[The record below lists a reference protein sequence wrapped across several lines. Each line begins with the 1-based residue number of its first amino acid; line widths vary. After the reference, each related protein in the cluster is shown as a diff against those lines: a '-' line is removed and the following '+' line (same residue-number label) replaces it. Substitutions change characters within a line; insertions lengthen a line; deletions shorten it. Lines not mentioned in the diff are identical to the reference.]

1 MFGITGRPQV
11 FKRFMRSNAVQITAG
26 WLVAA
31 YMTFVKYTTRW
42 EVERTEHIQPIIE
55 GGKGVIALVWHSRFM
70 MLTAAWKKKYQ
81 LPYVLI
87 SRSRDG
93 NIVAHTSHRLGLK
106 TIRGSAKKAAKGNL
120 AAKAK
125 GGAKAGLDIVTAL
138 ENDGCIVITPDGPRG
153 PRQRL
158 GDGPIRLAKLT
169 GAPLMPCTFAIRNRK
184 QINSWDKL
192 VLPLP
197 FGKGKIIWGTPVSV
211 PADAD
216 ERKIEHIRERIE
228 SEMNIFLADA
238 DRAMGHAPIEAAE
251 R

>member
-1 MFGITGRPQV
+1 M

-125 GGAKAGLDIVTAL
+125 GGAKAGLDIITAL
-138 ENDGCIVITPDGPRG
+138 ENDGCVVITPDGPRG

-184 QINSWDKL
+184 QFNSWDKL

>member
-1 MFGITGRPQV
+1 
-11 FKRFMRSNAVQITAG
+11 
-26 WLVAA
+26 
-31 YMTFVKYTTRW
+31 MTFVKYTTRW
-42 EVERTEHIQPIIE
+42 DVERAEQVQDIIDE
-55 GGKGVIALVWHSRFM
+55 GKGVIALVWHSRFM
-70 MLTAAWKKKYQ
+70 MLTSAWKKQYQ

-106 TIRGSAKKAAKGNL
+106 TIRGSAKKAAKGNM

-125 GGAKAGLDIVTAL
+125 GGAKAGMDIVTAI

-158 GDGPIRLAKLT
+158 GDGPIRLARLT
-169 GAPLMPCTFAIRNRK
+169 GAPLMPCTFAVRNRK
-184 QINSWDKL
+184 QFKSWDRL

-197 FGKGKIIWGTPVSV
+197 FGKGKIIWGTPVTV
-211 PADAD
+211 PANAD

-238 DRAMGHAPIEAAE
+238 DRAMGHAVVEPAE

>member
-1 MFGITGRPQV
+1 M
-11 FKRFMRSNAVQITAG
+11 FKRFMRSNAVQVTLG

-31 YMTFVKYTTRW
+31 YMTLVKYTTRW
-42 EVERTEHIQPIIE
+42 EVERADHVQDIID

-70 MLTAAWKKKYQ
+70 MLTSAWKKKYQ

-93 NIVAHTSHRLGLK
+93 AIVAHASHFLGLK
-106 TIRGSAKKAAKGNL
+106 TIRGSAKKAAKGN
-120 AAKAK
+120 ATAKAK

-138 ENDGCIVITPDGPRG
+138 EKDGCIVVTPDGPRG

-158 GDGPIRLAKLT
+158 GDGPIRLARLT

-184 QINSWDKL
+184 QFDSWDKF

-197 FGKGKIIWGTPVSV
+197 FGKGKIVWGTPVTV

-238 DRAMGHAPIEAAE
+238 DRAMGHAVVEPDPQ
-251 R
+251 

>member
-1 MFGITGRPQV
+1 M
-11 FKRFMRSNAVQITAG
+11 FKRFMRSNAVQITLG

-31 YMTFVKYTTRW
+31 YMTLVKYTTRW
-42 EVERTEHIQPIIE
+42 DVERADHIQDIID
-55 GGKGVIALVWHSRFM
+55 GGEGVIALVWHSRFM
-70 MLTAAWKKKYQ
+70 MLTSGWKKKYQ
-81 LPYVLI
+81 LPHVLI

-93 NIVAHTSHRLGLK
+93 AIVAHTSHFLGLK
-106 TIRGSAKKAAKGNL
+106 TIRGSAKKAAKGDM

-125 GGAKAGLDIVTAL
+125 GGAKASLDIVTAL
-138 ENDGCIVITPDGPRG
+138 EKNACVVITPDGPRG

-169 GAPLMPCTFAIRNRK
+169 GAPLMPCTFAVRNRK
-184 QINSWDKL
+184 QVDSWDKL

-197 FGKGKIIWGTPVSV
+197 FGKGKIVWGTPVTV

-238 DRAMGHAPIEAAE
+238 DRAMGHNPVEPAPL
-251 R
+251 

>member
-1 MFGITGRPQV
+1 M
-11 FKRFMRSNAVQITAG
+11 FKRFMRSNTVQMSLG
-26 WLVAA
+26 WIVAA

-42 EVERTEHIQPIIE
+42 DIERADQVEPIID

-70 MLTAAWKKKYQ
+70 MLTSAWKKEYQ
-81 LPYVLI
+81 LPHVLI

-106 TIRGSAKKAAKGNL
+106 TIRGSAKKAAKGDL

-125 GGAKAGLDIVTAL
+125 GGAKASLDIVTAL
-138 ENDGCIVITPDGPRG
+138 ENNGCIVITPDGPRG

-158 GDGPIRLAKLT
+158 GDGPIRLARLT

-184 QINSWDKL
+184 QLNSWDKL
-192 VLPLP
+192 IIPLP
-197 FGKGKIIWGTPVSV
+197 FGKGKIIWGTPVTV

-228 SEMNIFLADA
+228 SEMNIFLVDA
-238 DRAMGHAPIEAAE
+238 DRAMGHTPVELAE

>member
-1 MFGITGRPQV
+1 M
-11 FKRFMRSNAVQITAG
+11 FKRFMRSNAVQITLG
-26 WLVAA
+26 WLVAS

-42 EVERTEHIQPIIE
+42 DVERADQVQPIID
-55 GGKGVIALVWHSRFM
+55 GGNGVIALVWHSRFM
-70 MLTAAWKKKYQ
+70 MLTSAWKKKYQ

-125 GGAKAGLDIVTAL
+125 GGAKASLDIVTAL
-138 ENDGCIVITPDGPRG
+138 ENNGCIVITPDGPRG

-158 GDGPIRLAKLT
+158 GDGSIRLARIT
-169 GAPLMPCTFAIRNRK
+169 GAPIMPCTFAIRNRK
-184 QINSWDKL
+184 QLNSWDKL
-192 VLPLP
+192 IIPLP
-197 FGKGKIIWGTPVSV
+197 FGKGKIIWGTPVEV

-216 ERKIEHIRERIE
+216 EREIEHIRERIE

-238 DRAMGHAPIEAAE
+238 DRSMGHNPIEPAD

>member
-1 MFGITGRPQV
+1 
-11 FKRFMRSNAVQITAG
+11 MRSNAVQITLG
-26 WLVAA
+26 WFVAA

-42 EVERTEHIQPIIE
+42 DVERADQVQPIID

-70 MLTAAWKKKYQ
+70 MLTSAWKKQYQ
-81 LPYVLI
+81 LPHVLI

-125 GGAKAGLDIVTAL
+125 GGAKASMDIVTAL
-138 ENDGCIVITPDGPRG
+138 ENQGCIVVTPDGPRG

-158 GDGPIRLAKLT
+158 GDGPIRLARLT
-169 GAPLMPCTFAIRNRK
+169 GAPLMPCTFAVRNRK
-184 QINSWDKL
+184 QLKSWDRL
-192 VLPLP
+192 IIPLP

-238 DRAMGHAPIEAAE
+238 DRAMGHSPIEPAE

>member
-1 MFGITGRPQV
+1 M
-11 FKRFMRSNAVQITAG
+11 FKRFMRSNAVQISLG

-31 YMTFVKYTTRW
+31 YMTLVKYTTRW
-42 EVERTEHIQPIIE
+42 DIERADHVQDIID
-55 GGKGVIALVWHSRFM
+55 GGKGFIALTWHSRFM
-70 MLTAAWKKKYQ
+70 MLTAAWKKEHQ
-81 LPYVLI
+81 LPHVLI

-93 NIVAHTSHRLGLK
+93 AIVAHTSHFLGLK

-125 GGAKAGLDIVTAL
+125 GGAKASMDIVTAL
-138 ENDGCIVITPDGPRG
+138 EGNACIVVTPDGPRG

-158 GDGPIRLAKLT
+158 GDGPIRLARLT
-169 GAPLMPCTFAIRNRK
+169 GAPLVPCTFALRNRK
-184 QINSWDKL
+184 QFDSWDKF

-197 FGKGKIIWGTPVSV
+197 FGKGKIIWGTPVVV

-216 ERKIEHIRERIE
+216 DRKIEHIRERIE

-238 DRAMGHAPIEAAE
+238 DRSMGHVPIEPAE
-251 R
+251 K

>member
-1 MFGITGRPQV
+1 MS
-11 FKRFMRSNAVQITAG
+11 FKS
-26 WLVAA
+26 
-31 YMTFVKYTTRW
+31 YMTLVKYTTRW
-42 EVERTEHIQPIIE
+42 EVERADHVQDIID

-70 MLTAAWKKKYQ
+70 MLTSAWKKKYQ

-93 NIVAHTSHRLGLK
+93 AIVAHASHFLGLK
-106 TIRGSAKKAAKGNL
+106 TIRGSAKKAAKGN
-120 AAKAK
+120 ATAKAK

-138 ENDGCIVITPDGPRG
+138 EKDGCIVVTPDGPRG

-158 GDGPIRLAKLT
+158 GDGPIRLARLT

-184 QINSWDKL
+184 QFDSWDKF

-197 FGKGKIIWGTPVSV
+197 FGKGKIVWGTPVTV

-238 DRAMGHAPIEAAE
+238 DRAMGHAVVEPDPQ
-251 R
+251 